1 MQSSLIAELGRT
13 MHAAGGITFW
23 DFSLDPVLSWKIER
37 SVVVDSTTY
46 VPCLDTLLIYF
57 MKTKLRV
64 LIYTHNYF
72 ITHPM
77 NVETG
82 VSG

>member
-1 MQSSLIAELGRT
+1 MQPVELHFGT
-13 MHAAGGITFW
+13 
-23 DFSLDPVLSWKIER
+23 FSLDPVLSWKIER

-72 ITHPM
+72 ITHSLY
-77 NVETG
+77 VETG